1 MRNSLTSIAIPPGA
15 KALVTGAT
23 GFTGAVLVRKLVN
36 AGVEVHAIA
45 RESSDLSQ
53 FGDLKINWHR
63 GQVYDEAVVT
73 EAARDVQFIFHLA
86 AAYREAKYDDEMYR
100 KVHVDSTRLLAHAA
114 LAGSNHKIKNNTSVK
129 VRFDPDGGF
138 KRFIHVS
145 TVGVHGHIANPP
157 ADENYP
163 FNPGDIYQETKAEA
177 ETWLKQFARE
187 NKLPFTVIRPAAIYG
202 PGDTRLL
209 KFFRMAARRFLF
221 LPGTKRGLYHLVHVD
236 DLTNVIMLAA
246 VHPAAF
252 NEVFICGNPECMTL
266 EQIASVVATELGT
279 HFKVI
284 RLPAAPFFLIADIC
298 EKICRTFGV
307 EPPIHRRRLAFFTKD
322 RSFNTRKLREKLGY
336 TMQHTNEE
344 GLIETTRWYCAHGL
358 LRAGQDEKRKS

>member
-1 MRNSLTSIAIPPGA
+1 MSDPLPSITIPVGA
-15 KALVTGAT
+15 KVLVTGAT
-23 GFTGAVLVRKLVN
+23 GFTGSLLVRKLAN
-36 AGVEVHAIA
+36 AGAEVHAIA
-45 RESSDLSQ
+45 RDFAKISTL
-53 FGDLKINWHR
+53 GDLKICWHQ
-63 GQVYDEAVVT
+63 GQVYDEAVV
-73 EAARDVQFIFHLA
+73 AAAAKDVQFVFHLA
-86 AAYREAKYDDEMYR
+86 AAYREAKYGDEMYE
-100 KVHVDSTRLLAHAA
+100 KVHVTSTRLLAHAA
-114 LAGSNHKIKNNTSVK
+114 LKNKN
-129 VRFDPDGGF
+129 F
-138 KRFIHVS
+138 KRFVHVS

-177 ETWLKQFARE
+177 ELWLRRFALE

-209 KFFRMAARRFLF
+209 KFFRMASQRWLV

-246 VHPAAF
+246 VHPAAL
-252 NEVFICGNPECMTL
+252 NEIFICGNPECMTL
-266 EQIASVVATELGT
+266 ERIAAVVAGELGT
-279 HFKVI
+279 HFKVV
-284 RLPAAPFFLIADIC
+284 RLSAAPFFLIADIC

-322 RSFNTRKLREKLGY
+322 RSFNTGKLREKLGY
-336 TMQHTNEE
+336 TMQHGNEE

-358 LRAGQDEKRKS
+358 LRGKR